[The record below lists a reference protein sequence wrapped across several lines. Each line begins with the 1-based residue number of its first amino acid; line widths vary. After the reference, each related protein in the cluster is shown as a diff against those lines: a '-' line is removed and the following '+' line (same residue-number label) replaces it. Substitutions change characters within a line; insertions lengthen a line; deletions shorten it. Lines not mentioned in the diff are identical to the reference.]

1 MIDNLLITI
10 DELKNNI
17 TIFTNKITIMRKFN
31 EKLDTIINQVWW
43 KKVKSYSNNNLL
55 SISWK

>member
-17 TIFTNKITIMRKFN
+17 TISINKVTIMRKFN

-55 SISWK
+55 LISWK

>member
-10 DELKNNI
+10 DDLENNI
-17 TIFTNKITIMRKFN
+17 TISTNKITIMRKFN